1 MTSYG
6 KQFSAQMPN
15 DIEVTA
21 TSVFVASDIQPYQ
34 QINDEHEETGY
45 TYELTGY
52 TKDEYIRMMAKANEE
67 LQSELLNT
75 QMALCEIYELLEG
88 GE

>member
-21 TSVFVASDIQPYQ
+21 TSVFVATNIQPYQ
-34 QINDEHEETGY
+34 QTNDEHEEVGY
-45 TYELTGY
+45 TYDLIGY
-52 TKDEYIRMMAKANEE
+52 TKDEYIRMMAKTNEE